1 MKTAVD
7 QAYRSGRSIMLPADI
22 TLIWFPGTLRLLFK
36 NSLDR
41 QWRRRHLIVKA
52 RMWGTLWLFFR
63 LIHGGLRKH
72 HDLIFVFCHLHI
84 GIRDD
89 VFWIV
94 REDPWPGPWGFTI
107 RDFLI
112 AWVNTLNRHFR
123 HAQSLCN
130 IRFACHFIK
139 HNLALVELIRL
150 FIFYEVDVVV
160 IEVWLVDILNR
171 FFLLMKHL
179 FNILLW
185 CSIRT
190 LNIQKMVMTLLVFGG
205 PILEDLGGRPV
216 HFDVV
221 KLRIYSTWRSLYREH
236 RPLLFLKTST
246 PCLCI
251 FSGNFDQ
258 FFLVFVLIDVVERR
272 VYATVHILSRSDLF
286 AGIHLHRSL
295 WPPMLI
301 FGLIDGVFVDLPG
314 YSRVSFVTCE
324 IRLNCIEFS
333 TFNFRQR
340 RSIYYVWL
348 DFRQKPLACS
358 LFSWIRQITL
368 IDSVVFFET
377 R

>member
-1 MKTAVD
+1 
-7 QAYRSGRSIMLPADI
+7 MLPTNI
-22 TLIWFPGTLRLLFK
+22 PLLWFSGTLRLFLE
-36 NSLDR
+36 NSLGR

-52 RMWGTLWLFFR
+52 WMWGTLRLFFR
-63 LIHGGLRKH
+63 FIHGGLRKH
-72 HDLIFVFCHLHI
+72 HNLIFVLCHLHI
-84 GIRDD
+84 GIRED

-94 REDPWPGPWGFTI
+94 REDPWPGPWWFTV

-112 AWVNTLNRHFR
+112 AWIHTLNRHFR
-123 HAQSLCN
+123 HTQSLCN
-130 IRFACHFIK
+130 IRFVCHFIK

-160 IEVWLVDILNR
+160 IEVWLIDILNR

-179 FNILLW
+179 FNILLG
-185 CSIRT
+185 CSIRRT
-190 LNIQKMVMTLLVFGG
+190 HINIQKMVMILLVFGG

-216 HFDVV
+216 QFDVV
-221 KLRIYSTWRSLYREH
+221 KLRIYSTWRSLNREH

-246 PCLCI
+246 PCLSI

-258 FFLVFVLIDVVERR
+258 FFLIFVLIDIVERW

-286 AGIHLHRSL
+286 ARIHLHRSL
-295 WPPMLI
+295 WPPVLI

-324 IRLNCIEFS
+324 IRLNRIKFS

-348 DFRQKPLACS
+348 DFGQKPLTCS
-358 LFSWIRQITL
+358 LFSWIR
-368 IDSVVFFET
+368 
-377 R
+377 